1 MLWKTVKKSCKIIML
16 VYNGVMKRRHMQNG
30 KKIIGR
36 LSALAIAGAFSVI
49 GFTQASA
56 VTYQQEVPVEFT
68 FNPTLSINLSSS
80 SILVN
85 NLAPGSAADSNV
97 VTVSVTTNVANGY
110 ILSAT
115 AGIKGGNTNLI
126 NTSDNTYKF
135 TNLATT
141 AGSASTLNNI
151 PENYWGYT
159 YSTDNGSTWVSGS
172 VGSTAAGYAGLPLDN
187 NDNANERGK
196 GGTTLISTDNP
207 ADSKSIQFKIGA
219 KASTSQPA
227 GTYTN
232 VINFYAVT
240 NPEPE
245 TPTLQSMTL
254 ADCPTASP
262 LDVTDERDD
271 EVYKVQ
277 KLADGKCWMLDNLRL
292 DPTTADLT
300 KLQTLS
306 NASATTIAYLKNGGG
321 SSPYPA
327 TGVNTT
333 WASSSDNKYDE
344 PKVATTYKDTT
355 TTSYGAGSGK
365 IGVYYNYCAASA
377 GSYCY
382 PSSSSTDDAT
392 EDLCPAGWRM
402 PTGSLS
408 GEYRAL
414 YTAYSSNTTNFRNAF
429 STPLSG
435 YFISGSARVQGD
447 YGYFWSSTRSSNNN
461 MMRLSVDDS
470 DVGPVS
476 DNSRSYG
483 FSVRCVLK

>member
-1 MLWKTVKKSCKIIML
+1 MS
-16 VYNGVMKRRHMQNG
+16 
-30 KKIIGR
+30 
-36 LSALAIAGAFSVI
+36 LSHALGMVFVFLGAILLTNVASNNTI
-49 GFTQASA
+49 FTSNASA

-97 VTVSVTTNVANGY
+97 VTVSVTTNAANGY

-115 AGIKGGNTNLI
+115 AGIKGGDTNLT
-126 NTSDNTYKF
+126 NTSDNTYTF

-187 NDNANERGK
+187 NDNTEERGK
-196 GGTTLISTDNP
+196 GGTTLISTENP
-207 ADSKSIQFKIGA
+207 ADSKNVKFKIGA

-232 VINFYAVT
+232 VINFYAVA

-245 TPTLQSMTL
+245 PAPGLCTDTSTCMQTMTS
-254 ADCPTASP
+254 CPATATT
-262 LDVTDERDD
+262 VTDSRDG
-271 EVYKVQ
+271 EQYLVQ
-277 KLADGKCWMLDNLRL
+277 QLGDGNCWMLDNLRL
-292 DPTTADLT
+292 DPTAVSLANLQGNTNASN
-300 KLQTLS
+300 QTL
-306 NASATTIAYLKNGGG
+306 IYFKNGGG
-321 SSPYPA
+321 SSPY
-327 TGVNTT
+327 TNVGVNTT
-333 WASSSDNKYDE
+333 WASSSDNKYNE
-344 PKVATTYKDTT
+344 PKVVTTYKDTT

-365 IGVYYNYCAASA
+365 IGVYYNFCAASA

-382 PSSSSTDDAT
+382 PSSSSTGNAT

-402 PTGSLS
+402 PTGGDS
-408 GEYRAL
+408 GEYKAL
-414 YTAYSSNTTNFRNAF
+414 YAAYNSDAASFLSAL
-429 STPLSG
+429 SAPLSG
-435 YFISGSARVQGD
+435 YFNDGSARGQGTD
-447 YGYFWSSTRSSNNN
+447 GLFWTSTRNDDLSMYNLYAFSSDVYPT
-461 MMRLSVDDS
+461 LVDDRNDGIS
-470 DVGPVS
+470 MTCLLDS
-476 DNSRSYG
+476 
-483 FSVRCVLK
+483 

>member
-1 MLWKTVKKSCKIIML
+1 MSLNHTLGMVFVFLGTFL
-16 VYNGVMKRRHMQNG
+16 VGNILASG
-30 KKIIGR
+30 
-36 LSALAIAGAFSVI
+36 ALVNKV
-49 GFTQASA
+49 SA

-97 VTVSVTTNVANGY
+97 VTVSVTTNAANGY

-115 AGIKGGNTNLI
+115 AGIKGGNTNLT

-187 NDNANERGK
+187 NDNTEERGK
-196 GGTTLISTDNP
+196 GGTTLISTENP
-207 ADSKSIQFKIGA
+207 ADSKNVKFKIGA

-232 VINFYAVT
+232 VINFYAVA
-240 NPEPE
+240 NAEPKDISNASTMQE
-245 TPTLQSMTL
+245 VNTCPNTLPTGTAYTL
-254 ADCPTASP
+254 
-262 LDVTDERDD
+262 TDARDG
-271 EVYKVQ
+271 EQYKVAR
-277 KLADGKCWMLDNLRL
+277 LADGNCWLLDNLRL
-292 DPTTADLT
+292 DPTSVSLANLQGKTNASN
-300 KLQTLS
+300 QTL
-306 NASATTIAYLKNGGG
+306 TYFKNGGG
-321 SSPYPA
+321 SSPY
-327 TGVNTT
+327 TNVGVNTT
-333 WASSSDNKYDE
+333 WASSSDDKFDE
-344 PKVATTYKDTT
+344 PKVVTTYKDTT
-355 TTSYGAGSGK
+355 ITSYGAGSGK

-382 PSSSSTDDAT
+382 PSSGSTGDAT

-402 PTGSLS
+402 PTGGSS
-408 GEYRAL
+408 SEYRSL
-414 YTAYSSNTTNFRNAF
+414 YTAYNSDASAFRNAL

-435 YFISGSARVQGD
+435 YFNNGSAKGQGT
-447 YGYFWSSTRSSNNN
+447 YGSFWSSIRVNDYSMYFLSVNSSNVDSTNGTSRN
-461 MMRLSVDDS
+461 FGLSM
-470 DVGPVS
+470 
-476 DNSRSYG
+476 
-483 FSVRCVLK
+483 RCVLK

>member
-1 MLWKTVKKSCKIIML
+1 MVFVLLYTLIIFL
-16 VYNGVMKRRHMQNG
+16 L
-30 KKIIGR
+30 IGTIFSSKA
-36 LSALAIAGAFSVI
+36 SAL
-49 GFTQASA
+49 
-56 VTYQQEVPVEFT
+56 TYQSEVTTEFT

-80 SILVN
+80 NIIIN
-85 NLAPGSAADSNV
+85 NLAPGSAADSNI
-97 VTVSVTTNVANGY
+97 VTVGVTTNTAYGY
-110 ILSAT
+110 VLSAT
-115 AGIKGGNTNLI
+115 AGIKGGNTNLV
-126 NTSDNTYKF
+126 NTSDSTYIF

-141 AGSASTLNNI
+141 AGAASSLSNI
-151 PENYWGYT
+151 PDDKWGYS
-159 YSTDNGSTWVSGS
+159 YSSDSGSTWVSGDT
-172 VGSTAAGYAGLPLDN
+172 GSTAAGYAGLPLDN

-333 WASSSDNKYDE
+333 WASSSDRKYDE
-344 PKVATTYKDTT
+344 PKVVTTYKDTT

-365 IGVYYNYCAASA
+365 IGVYYNFCAASA

-382 PSSSSTDDAT
+382 PSGSGTGNAT

-402 PTGSLS
+402 PTGAEN
-408 GEYRAL
+408 GGYHAL
-414 YTAYSSNTTNFRNAF
+414 YTAYNADAASFRNAL

-435 YFISGSARVQGD
+435 DFSNGSAEGQGAR
-447 YGYFWSSTRSSNNN
+447 GTFWSSTMNSGSSMYGLNVSSSNVNPTNN
-461 MMRLSVDDS
+461 DNRRSGYSMRCLLDS
-470 DVGPVS
+470 
-476 DNSRSYG
+476 
-483 FSVRCVLK
+483 